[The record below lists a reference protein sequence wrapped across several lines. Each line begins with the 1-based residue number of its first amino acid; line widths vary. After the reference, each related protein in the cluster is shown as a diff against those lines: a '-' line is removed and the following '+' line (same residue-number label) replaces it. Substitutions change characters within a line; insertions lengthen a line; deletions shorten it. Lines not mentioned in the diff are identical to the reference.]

1 MNGPS
6 NDEQHLETTAALALG
21 ALSARES
28 RDAFKH
34 LATCADCRREYAD
47 LRPVADAV
55 GLSAEEPVEAAT
67 SARMKAR
74 LMDAVRADIAGRAPA
89 FVVPP
94 PPIANDPI
102 PINRAQARRSFAWV
116 AYVAAAAGF
125 VVALT
130 SSVQNVGLHSE
141 LAETQ
146 KRVADITDQ
155 LKQTSTGEQ
164 LARTTLADVTA
175 PDAKRYDVPQGT
187 VIVHGGHAYLSL
199 ANLPTLPRGK
209 VYEAWTLATTAKSLS
224 EVKRSVTFSAVP
236 KGTLV
241 ALPEDARNLAAVAVS
256 VEPDGGSAKPTTTPI
271 LIRKL
276 E

>member
-1 MNGPS
+1 MNGLP
-6 NDEQHLETTAALALG
+6 NDDQHLETTAALALG
-21 ALSARES
+21 ALSAREA
-28 RDAFKH
+28 REAFKH
-34 LATCADCRREYAD
+34 LATCEECRREYAD
-47 LRPVADAV
+47 LRPVADAI

-67 SARMKAR
+67 SARMKTR
-74 LMDAVRADIAGRAPA
+74 LMDAVRADVSGRAPG

-94 PPIANDPI
+94 PPVAIDVI
-102 PINRAQARRSFAWV
+102 PINRAQQRRSFAWI

-125 VVALT
+125 VVALA

-146 KRVADITDQ
+146 RRDADMIAQ
-155 LKQTSTGEQ
+155 IKATSTSEQ
-164 LARTTLADVTA
+164 LARTTLADVSA
-175 PDAKRYDVPQGT
+175 PDARRYDVPQGT

-199 ANLPTLPRGK
+199 AKLPALPRGK
-209 VYEAWTLATTAKSLS
+209 VYEAWTLASTAKSLS

-241 ALPEDARNLAAVAVS
+241 ALPEDARTLAAVAVS
-256 VEPDGGSAKPTTTPI
+256 VEPEGGSVKPTTTPI